1 MKKTVHLSLTGCLLV
16 FIISCT
22 TSQFSSTERSYK
34 NGHAVYKNK
43 HQKEVRLDHAR
54 KVNNHKQK
62 EEISA
67 LADDSRVNST
77 RSMGPTDK
85 EVILASS
92 SDDLLIINIDPVT
105 INNALP
111 EPDRKNRI
119 EKPDE
124 LIVANTTGN
133 QSSINPD
140 TIVKKQD
147 TSNYARETV
156 NQPNQPPRKI
166 EGLGVAGTITG
177 IVGLFIAGIPLGIV
191 SLIFGFVC
199 IAKVKRNPKKRMG
212 KGFGI
217 AAIILG
223 VVDIVGAMI
232 VLSMMN

>member
-1 MKKTVHLSLTGCLLV
+1 MKKLVHLSLAGCLLV

-22 TSQFSSTERSYK
+22 TSQFSSTQKSYK

-54 KVNNHKQK
+54 KVNNHKQE
-62 EEISA
+62 EEISI

-77 RSMGPTDK
+77 ISLVPSEK
-85 EVILASS
+85 EMILASS
-92 SDDLLIINIDPVT
+92 SDNLLIINANPVT

-111 EPDRKNRI
+111 EPDRQNSD

-124 LIVANTTGN
+124 FVVTNSTGN
-133 QSSINPD
+133 QTSINPD

-147 TSNYARETV
+147 TNNYAREAV

-177 IVGLFIAGIPLGIV
+177 TVGLFIAGIPLGIV

-199 IAKVKRNPKKRMG
+199 ITKVKRNPKKRMG

-223 VVDIVGAMI
+223 IVDIVGAMI
-232 VLSMMN
+232 VLSM